1 MNNNIDIKIIYYYG
15 KSKICSAHKELQK
28 ISVFRRYKKVEDKP
42 LIPETRQAGRRLK
55 FSVLIAVVLLVLA
68 GAAGICW
75 LFRKDV
81 TILDGNTVREVK
93 TFKSDIKGVL
103 HDAGIILG
111 PKDEVV
117 PSLNQSLKKGME
129 IKIIRAFPVKIRVDG
144 GELSVM
150 TTKNTVGDVLCE
162 AGIEIG
168 TEDRVE
174 PSLDGATYPYM
185 EIKVTRITYDY
196 VTENQRIYY
205 HLIKKKND
213 SLEKGI
219 TRVIQ
224 PGREGVKEVIYR
236 VTYEDGV
243 EVSREVISENI
254 IKEHQDKI
262 VEYGTIDTFTTSRG
276 ERVRF
281 TKAYNMIATAYDAGY
296 QSTGKTP
303 DHPEYGI
310 TYTGMKVRRGVVAV
324 DPKVIPLG
332 TRLYVEGYGFA
343 IAADT
348 GSAIKGYRIDL
359 YHDTYEE
366 AMRYGRRKVKV
377 YILADQD

>member
-1 MNNNIDIKIIYYYG
+1 M
-15 KSKICSAHKELQK
+15 
-28 ISVFRRYKKVEDKP
+28 EDKP
-42 LIPETRQAGRRLK
+42 LIPEARQAGRGLK
-55 FSVLIAVVLLVLA
+55 FSIFMVAILLILA

-75 LFRKDV
+75 FSRKDV
-81 TILDGNTVREVK
+81 TILDGSTVREVK

-103 HDAGIILG
+103 HDAGIVLG

-144 GELSVM
+144 GEFSVM
-150 TTKNTVGDVLCE
+150 TTKDTVAEVLFE
-162 AGIEIG
+162 AGIEVNN
-168 TEDRVE
+168 EDRVE
-174 PSLDGATYPYM
+174 PSLDSTTYPYM
-185 EIKVTRITYDY
+185 DIKITRVTYDY
-196 VTENQRIYY
+196 ITENQRIYY
-205 HLIKKKND
+205 HLIKRKND

-224 PGREGVKEVIYR
+224 PGREGLKEVIYR

-254 IKEHQDKI
+254 VKEHQDKI
-262 VEYGTIDTFTTSRG
+262 VEYGTIDTFITSRG
-276 ERVRF
+276 ETVRF
-281 TKAYNMIATAYDAGY
+281 TKVYNMIATAYDAGY

-310 TYTGMKVRRGVVAV
+310 TYTGMRVRRGIAAV

-366 AMRYGRRKVKV
+366 AMRYGRRNVKV